1 VTDIIGQLKAL
12 KLYGMAECYAEIQ
25 ANNLS
30 PHLSGTAE
38 SLDATTCL
46 LQQLLKAEAA
56 DRSIRTIRYQ
66 MSSAKFPIHR
76 DLLGFHF
83 EQSKVDPSLIHQLA
97 TLTFTDA
104 AQNLVLVG
112 GTGTGKTHLA
122 TALGVSGIKQHGKRV
137 RFYSTFE
144 LVNALEQEKAAGKQ
158 GRLAL
163 RLMQVDLVILDELG
177 YLPFSQAGG
186 ALLFHLL
193 SKLYERTS
201 VIITTNLTFSEWSS
215 VFIDAKLTT
224 ALLDRLTHHC
234 HIIETGNDSFRFKQS
249 SAIAKQRI
257 QCRESTKRAPP
268 ISETAATGEHE

>member
-1 VTDIIGQLKAL
+1 MSDLIGQLKAL
-12 KLYGMAECYAEIQ
+12 KLHGMADCYAELQGQGSISSE
-25 ANNLS
+25 AS
-30 PHLSGTAE
+30 VG
-38 SLDATTCL
+38 L
-46 LQQLLKAEAA
+46 LQQLLTAEVT
-56 DRSIRTIRYQ
+56 DRSIRSIRYQ
-66 MSSAKFPIHR
+66 VTSAKFPVHR
-76 DLLGFHF
+76 DLLGFDF
-83 EQSKVDPSLIHQLA
+83 SQTKVDRQLVMQLA
-97 TLTFTDA
+97 TLEFTAA
-104 AQNLVLVG
+104 AQNVVLVG

-122 TALGVSGIKQHGKRV
+122 TAIGIEGIQNHGKRV
-137 RFYSTFE
+137 RFYSTVE
-144 LVNALEQEKAAGKQ
+144 LANNLEREKALGKQ

-163 RLMQVDLVILDELG
+163 SLMQVDLVILDELG

-215 VFIDAKLTT
+215 VFIDTKMTT

-257 QCRESTKRAPP
+257 KSREDSKRLIP
-268 ISETAATGEHE
+268 IIEDFKS